1 MAKSDKTQ
9 SDNAQLSALG
19 YEGSY
24 NRSMNVWSTLAL
36 GFTYLSPLV
45 AIYALFG
52 LGLMT
57 GGPGS
62 IFWILIVGGGQMLV
76 ALVMGEVVSQFPIA
90 GGVYPWMR

>member
-1 MAKSDKTQ
+1 MKHNNRKVTMATSDKAQ
-9 SDNAQLSALG
+9 SDKAQLSALG

-24 NRSMNVWSTLAL
+24 NRSMTVWSTMAL

-62 IFWILIVGGGQMLV
+62 IFWILIVGR
-76 ALVMGEVVSQFPIA
+76 S
-90 GGVYPWMR
+90 